1 MISIGLPAIKSR
13 FLSEAIK
20 SVLDQKFSGFELII
34 YNDRS
39 DENIRNVV
47 KSFADQRIR
56 YIEGECALPV
66 VENWNR
72 VFSYARGEY
81 FILFSDD
88 DRYHPDFLVEMDGL
102 FSRYPGCDIFHSR
115 VRKISES
122 GKLQKLTALCPEF
135 ETGVEFIFHRM
146 NGEREQFAPEF
157 AVKTRKLKEIG
168 GFVDLPLAWGSD
180 DLTWFQLAVAGGI
193 AYSTKPLVDWRQS
206 PSQISETGDAEQR
219 LLAIQKCSTLLREF
233 TNNLHFEKESE
244 IHCLTRIKGL
254 FDHYPDRQKAH
265 LVAVN
270 AKHHSF
276 IGQTSFF
283 FKNRKQHQ
291 LQLQWLFYSLYAKW
305 FL

>member
-1 MISIGLPAIKSR
+1 MISIGLPAIKTP
-13 FLSEAIK
+13 FLSEAIQ
-20 SVLDQKFSGFELII
+20 SVLDQKFSDFELII

-39 DENIRNVV
+39 DEKIRNVV
-47 KSFADQRIR
+47 KSFEDQRIW

-72 VFSYARGEY
+72 VFSFARGEY

-88 DRYHPDFLVEMDGL
+88 DRYHPDFLAEMQGL

-115 VRKISES
+115 VRMISARGE
-122 GKLQKLTALCPEF
+122 LQKLTALCPEY

-146 NGEREQFAPEF
+146 NGDREQFAPEF

-206 PSQISETGDAEQR
+206 PYQISETGNADER
-219 LLAIQKCSTLLREF
+219 LRAIQKCSSLLREF
-233 TNNLHFEKESE
+233 IETLHPEGEKE
-244 IHCLTRIKGL
+244 IQYLTRIKSL
-254 FDHYPDRQKAH
+254 TDDYSDRQKAH

-276 IGQTSFF
+276 IDQTTFF
-283 FKNRKQHQ
+283 LKNRKQHQ